1 MNVSGIRPLAGIN
14 RIQSVSEVQ
23 NVEEA
28 VQDIATQESKIDI
41 NLNLEVPARDISKQT
56 FNSADLAK
64 QYDSRKT
71 YEMKGADSDIR
82 TLDVEKA
89 ISAMQKDTA
98 LQQYQYFVGNRVTET
113 AQTNVNRAVQN
124 FEI

>member
-1 MNVSGIRPLAGIN
+1 MNVSGIRPLSGIN
-14 RIQSVSEVQ
+14 RINTISVVPA
-23 NVEEA
+23 EEA
-28 VQDIATQESKIDI
+28 LTKDLATVNTAVKHDDSES
-41 NLNLEVPARDISKQT
+41 LRDTSKQT
-56 FNSADLAK
+56 FSSSDLAK

-71 YEMKGADSDIR
+71 YSLKGAMSDIR

-98 LQQYQYFVGNRVTET
+98 LMQYQYFVGNKGTET
-113 AQTNVNRAVQN
+113 NEVNATRALEN